1 RRTDSP
7 NRSTHSLNSGSSSI
21 SSPVSHQPDSP
32 ELNLDFGIS
41 DEYDSSESEEEVI
54 PEDLFNNENL
64 DSLDCDDNI
73 YTDDDEDGRN
83 SNSTPKPL
91 RWYDLNANMTDYLK
105 SVQVSIINAQ
115 TEVNAKISFNGGLNR
130 FWIDPPNPNI
140 KIWNGYQSGKA
151 PDPKH
156 YYRRRVY
163 VWAPHLILPALVLSC
178 PKCGNRGKVDAKSFT
193 TSGWGDRPRIVYGL
207 GDYYFLIFQIKFLTW
222 LNLEFPAV
230 LTHRAA
236 IDKDLLKFLF
246 SSIENSF
253 GISAVRKQ
261 LLELSAERHH
271 ELELKYLSLL
281 QTLKVHYDSLTDA
294 EKSSHFEFTLAKLKE
309 LPKFSTFT
317 DKEQYMGKVPSE
329 KYLTTI
335 FQDEV
340 EKKMKYYELEMQR
353 RTTTVL
359 RVDHSYKVG
368 NHIMQNNGV
377 KLVEGKFTAL
387 NEFSEIRLSL
397 CVQSSSL
404 GELECAVNAFRET
417 QELYNTNVKYVYTD
431 NCCSDR
437 AFYEKCLPTITR
449 NMYPFSLLPLPQMN
463 LIIHCSTHETIL
475 SSLYN
480 LNNLIKNENEIVIG
494 LDTEWTVIDGIEPKP
509 EVVQIA
515 LSHPFPIIYVIHIA
529 NLQTFP
535 DILKQILE
543 SPKVI
548 KVGQSIISADVKH
561 LKMWKC
567 SIPRNTCVKIE
578 KLAKQVLG
586 LPGNLSLKAYCEKIL
601 FRTLEKDDLRRK
613 SNWKTPLSQIQIA
626 YAARDAWASI
636 LIYNK
641 LMAIKSEKEKD
652 PNYVYQDTMEDNFTD
667 YSPSLTSDEISPP
680 LLSNVDESPSPPID
694 PGDIK
699 SAVLLDVFHA
709 MKRITDTVS
718 VKHPFNFK
726 FCRALSESFFF
737 MNESDVNSV
746 TTVLKEKFGME
757 FEDKYLADPRWI
769 LARVRRKIY
778 PKELLKTNIQNLL
791 REYSKSKYKVG
802 RYGELLS
809 AETKKQFKNLLAHV
823 EKGCIRDPEDLKVY
837 YKKGTDANSLT
848 LYRCIRGTNEVELF
862 HQYLEMHFQSWN
874 SGVKF
879 ANCCMTIL
887 RHRRNIRASER
898 NRPNFP
904 RLGHYSHNL
913 LDDIEELNY
922 HLFRE
927 RRYNW
932 WPVAKGLTVTNESFG
947 VAPILPKEQHETI
960 NEQAIAKYSPSMK
973 YLARRTKTNVPYLR
987 VATKKERRLFLTSQ
1001 SYYIKGS
1008 KVDFKAMAED
1018 WNAGTLKCLEG
1029 RNLSEFKPLGH
1040 NDIWKKLDT
1049 HLQTYQTFYLRSLEK
1064 KVLLS
1069 GIHST
1074 NHLTEADIS
1083 NYEFGVAEPVP
1094 ILGYDYEIHEANI
1107 LSTAQNLV
1115 LSARD
1120 FNIQDTIQEVTSV
1133 TTGTD
1138 SQRDTLENIVDILE
1152 NDNNFNIDDVNN
1164 EDFQLDSIG
1173 TSNID
1178 GIIVEPVVTI
1188 APEPITPVERVE
1200 SEPLPTFESVLTSL
1214 SQIDSN
1220 TTAVKRK
1227 RKCRTCKREN
1237 CRGGSYCKV
1246 KKLSQQLNLKHNPP
1260 RLAAKPSSG
1269 R

>member
-1 RRTDSP
+1 MRQSSVLSFFKRRRTESP
-7 NRSTHSLNSGSSSI
+7 NQSTHSLNSGSSSI

-359 RVDHSYKVG
+359 RVDHSYKVLSSLFQVG

-737 MNESDVNSV
+737 MNESDVNTV

-802 RYGELLS
+802 RYGEILS

-874 SGVKF
+874 SG
-879 ANCCMTIL
+879 
-887 RHRRNIRASER
+887 
-898 NRPNFP
+898 
-904 RLGHYSHNL
+904 
-913 LDDIEELNY
+913 
-922 HLFRE
+922 
-927 RRYNW
+927 

-947 VAPILPKEQHETI
+947 IAPILPKEQHETI

-1138 SQRDTLENIVDILE
+1138 SQRDTLENIVGILE